1 MKIIR
6 SWTAKSSAWCGR
18 SRIPNSSQSSMSL
31 WRTCQRTSHLRNS
44 QRCSTPLDPYFQ
56 PRFRWTP
63 SRTRKASGSSASKK
77 RPRCRRPSMNSTRR
91 NSRARNSSW
100 RGKTRSWM
108 KARRHPS
115 TTCKLRTSPSPGVMR
130 NSRSSL
136 NSSAH
141 FLRSRSS

>member
-1 MKIIR
+1 
-6 SWTAKSSAWCGR
+6 
-18 SRIPNSSQSSMSL
+18 
-31 WRTCQRTSHLRNS
+31 
-44 QRCSTPLDPYFQ
+44 
-56 PRFRWTP
+56 
-63 SRTRKASGSSASKK
+63 
-77 RPRCRRPSMNSTRR
+77 MNSTRR
-91 NSRARNSSW
+91 NSRARNSSS